1 MASSFNDFITKGLL
15 KACLTELQ
23 RQGLANEQITTVWV
37 PGSFEIPLAALKLAK
52 RKDIDAVICL
62 GAVIRGETY
71 HFEVV
76 ANECARGIMEA
87 SLAAAKPVIMG
98 VLTTD
103 TVAQA
108 QARAGG
114 KGGNNKGRDAA
125 RTALEM
131 IALLK
136 QHMRRRTLAREH
148 ALKIL
153 YQFDITKRPM
163 EAVVESYWKA
173 EETKDQEI
181 IAYANLLAQ
190 GVGGHI
196 KDIDQKI
203 SDYATNWQIKR
214 MAIIDR
220 NVMRIGLYELQHT
233 TDIPP
238 KVAINEAVELA
249 KKYGDLESSKFV
261 NGILDKIH
269 KKEIVEPQN

>member
-1 MASSFNDFITKGLL
+1 
-15 KACLTELQ
+15 
-23 RQGLANEQITTVWV
+23 
-37 PGSFEIPLAALKLAK
+37 
-52 RKDIDAVICL
+52 
-62 GAVIRGETY
+62 
-71 HFEVV
+71 
-76 ANECARGIMEA
+76 
-87 SLAAAKPVIMG
+87 
-98 VLTTD
+98 
-103 TVAQA
+103 
-108 QARAGG
+108 
-114 KGGNNKGRDAA
+114 
-125 RTALEM
+125 
-131 IALLK
+131 
-136 QHMRRRTLAREH
+136 MRRRTLAREH

-153 YQFDITKRPM
+153 YQFDITKRPI
-163 EAVVESYWKA
+163 EAVVESYWQA
-173 EETKDQEI
+173 EETKDREI

-190 GVGGHI
+190 GVVGTI

-220 NVMRIGLYELQHT
+220 NVMRIGLFELQHT

>member
-1 MASSFNDFITKGLL
+1 
-15 KACLTELQ
+15 
-23 RQGLANEQITTVWV
+23 
-37 PGSFEIPLAALKLAK
+37 
-52 RKDIDAVICL
+52 
-62 GAVIRGETY
+62 
-71 HFEVV
+71 
-76 ANECARGIMEA
+76 
-87 SLAAAKPVIMG
+87 
-98 VLTTD
+98 
-103 TVAQA
+103 
-108 QARAGG
+108 
-114 KGGNNKGRDAA
+114 
-125 RTALEM
+125 
-131 IALLK
+131 
-136 QHMRRRTLAREH
+136 MRRRTLSREH

-163 EAVVESYWKA
+163 EAVVQSYWQA

-190 GVGGHI
+190 GISAHVQE
-196 KDIDQKI
+196 IDQKI

>member
-1 MASSFNDFITKGLL
+1 
-15 KACLTELQ
+15 
-23 RQGLANEQITTVWV
+23 
-37 PGSFEIPLAALKLAK
+37 
-52 RKDIDAVICL
+52 
-62 GAVIRGETY
+62 
-71 HFEVV
+71 
-76 ANECARGIMEA
+76 
-87 SLAAAKPVIMG
+87 
-98 VLTTD
+98 
-103 TVAQA
+103 
-108 QARAGG
+108 
-114 KGGNNKGRDAA
+114 
-125 RTALEM
+125 
-131 IALLK
+131 
-136 QHMRRRTLAREH
+136 MRRRSQSREH

-163 EAVVESYWKA
+163 DLVIDSYWQA
-173 EETKDQEI
+173 EETKDTEI
-181 IAYANLLAQ
+181 IEYANLLSQ
-190 GVGGHI
+190 GVSTHMEGLDH
-196 KDIDQKI
+196 KI